1 MCLINKKNLSLLS
14 DIRRIHSGIRRKILL
29 TKALCFACHWRCES
43 FQIRTRV
50 MHSGFAYVIGVN
62 RYHYIL
68 VLRYLSQPPMTDVIK
83 IAVRAFFLQ
92 LIKNIKNWRNM

>member
-1 MCLINKKNLSLLS
+1 
-14 DIRRIHSGIRRKILL
+14 
-29 TKALCFACHWRCES
+29 
-43 FQIRTRV
+43 